1 MKIRVL
7 SDLHME
13 FAPFDPPSAEAD
25 VVVLAGDVAPGLRGL
40 GWARAA
46 FGATPV
52 VYVAGNHELYRH
64 ATPKL
69 TDDLAREASG
79 STVRFLENAEAVVAG
94 VRFLGC
100 TLWTDFDLFGDRLHS
115 AAAAQAAMNDFK
127 LIRVAPKF
135 RRFGPGDAR
144 TLHLRSVRWLQ
155 ERLLTPFAGPTVVVT
170 HHAPSVQSCAPERR
184 QDPLNAAYA
193 SDLERMLDGSAA
205 LWIHG
210 HTHHCVDYQVGG
222 TRVLSNQRGY
232 PDEGVQGFDPGLVIE
247 L

>member
-13 FAPFDPPSAEAD
+13 FAPFDPPPVNAD

-40 GWARAA
+40 AWARTA
-46 FGATPV
+46 FGETPV
-52 VYVAGNHELYRH
+52 VYVAGNHEYYRH
-64 ATPKL
+64 AIPKL
-69 TDDLAREASG
+69 SDDLSREAAG
-79 STVRFLENAEAVVAG
+79 SPVRFLENAEAVVAG

-127 LIRVAPKF
+127 LIRMAPRY

-155 ERLLTPFAGPTVVVT
+155 ERLSIPFAGPTVVVT
-170 HHAPSVQSCAPERR
+170 HHAPSTRSCAPERVH
-184 QDPLNAAYA
+184 DPLNAAYA
-193 SDLERMLDGSAA
+193 SDLESMLDGSAA

-210 HTHHCVDYQVGG
+210 HTHHCVDYDVGG
-222 TRVLSNQRGY
+222 TRVRSNQRGY
-232 PDEGVQGFDPGLVIE
+232 PDEGVRGFDPGLVID